1 MYKCVCVCMRQQ
13 KKYRHAHRNKIT
25 KSYFQ
30 NQSFSRRRLSLDII
44 HTSENEK
51 KKRMSIIIINYVNN
65 NNRRDKE
72 KRRNFLLPHELPSL
86 ATHTFDRTKLRRVS
100 TQCHNKLMEEKGNK
114 TILINAQS
122 NKSLT
127 INPIH

>member
-1 MYKCVCVCMRQQ
+1 MC
-13 KKYRHAHRNKIT
+13 KKYRHAHGNKIT

-30 NQSFSRRRLSLDII
+30 NRSFSRRHLSLDII

-51 KKRMSIIIINYVNN
+51 MDVDNNNYV
-65 NNRRDKE
+65 NNRRDK
-72 KRRNFLLPHELPSL
+72 KRRIFLLPHELPSL

-100 TQCHNKLMEEKGNK
+100 TQYHNKLMEEKGNK